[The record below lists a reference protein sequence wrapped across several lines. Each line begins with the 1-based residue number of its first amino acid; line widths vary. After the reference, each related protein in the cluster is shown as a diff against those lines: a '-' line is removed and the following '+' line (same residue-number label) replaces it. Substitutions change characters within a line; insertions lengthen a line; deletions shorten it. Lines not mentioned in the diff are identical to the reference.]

1 MSNLPVP
8 KLEEKAKKLRR
19 QIIFMIN
26 QAGSGHIG
34 GSFSS
39 LDILVA
45 LFFGGVI
52 RYNCQDCCD
61 PRRDRFILSCGHVC
75 PAYYAVLAECGLI
88 DKKELVNLRALGS
101 SLQGH
106 PSKTFL
112 PLLDSSSGSLGQGL
126 SVAVGRALAAKLKKE
141 HHCVYCLTSDGEH
154 DEGSTWEAVLTASH
168 HRLGNLVNIID
179 RNGMQIGGETEKIL
193 SLDPLA
199 EKYKAFGWRV
209 FIVNGHD
216 YNELL
221 HTICQAKD
229 SHREPSVIIA
239 RTTLGKGVSFMEN
252 KKRFHSGVLSK
263 EECQQA
269 MKELGGKEKF

>member
-19 QIIFMIN
+19 QIIEIIH
-26 QAGSGHIG
+26 QAGSGHLG
-34 GSFSS
+34 GSLSS

-52 RYNCQDCCD
+52 RYNCQDHHD

-88 DKKELVNLRALGS
+88 NKEELVNLRRLGS
-101 SLQGH
+101 PLQGH

-126 SVAVGRALAAKLKKE
+126 SVAVGLALAAKLKGE
-141 HHCVYCLTSDGEH
+141 HHNVYCLTSDGEH
-154 DEGSTWEAVLTASH
+154 NEGSTWEAVLTARH
-168 HRLGNLVNIID
+168 HGLGNVVNIID
-179 RNGMQIGGETEKIL
+179 RNGMQIGGETETIL
-193 SLDPLA
+193 TLDPLA

-209 FIVNGHD
+209 FVVGGHD
-216 YNELL
+216 YSELL
-221 HTICQAKD
+221 HAICQAKD
-229 SHREPSVIIA
+229 YRREPSVIIA
-239 RTTLGKGVSFMEN
+239 QTTLGRGVSFMEN
-252 KKRFHSGVLSK
+252 KERFHSGMMS
-263 EECQQA
+263 EEEYQQA
-269 MKELGGKEKF
+269 KKELSGD

>member
-8 KLEEKAKKLRR
+8 KLEEKAQKLRR
-19 QIIFMIN
+19 QIITMIRE
-26 QAGSGHIG
+26 AGSGHIG

-52 RYNCQDCCD
+52 RYNCHDRQD
-61 PRRDRFILSCGHVC
+61 PRRDRFVLSNGHVC

-88 DKKELVNLRALGS
+88 DKESLSSLRALGS

-106 PSKTFL
+106 PSKIFL

-126 SVAVGRALAAKLKKE
+126 SVAIGKALAAKIKNE

-154 DEGSTWEAVLTASH
+154 DEGSTWEAILTASH
-168 HRLGNLVNIID
+168 HNLGNLINIVD
-179 RNGMQIGGETEKIL
+179 RNGMQIGGETETVL
-193 SLDPLA
+193 ALDPLA
-199 EKYKAFGWRV
+199 EKYRSFGWQV

-216 YNELL
+216 YAELL
-221 HTICQAKD
+221 HAICQAKD
-229 SHREPSVIIA
+229 FRREPSVVIA
-239 RTTLGKGVSFMEN
+239 RTVLGKGISFMEN
-252 KKRFHSGVLSK
+252 KKRFHSGMLS
-263 EECQQA
+263 EGEYQQA
-269 MKELGGKEKF
+269 MEELRSVDS